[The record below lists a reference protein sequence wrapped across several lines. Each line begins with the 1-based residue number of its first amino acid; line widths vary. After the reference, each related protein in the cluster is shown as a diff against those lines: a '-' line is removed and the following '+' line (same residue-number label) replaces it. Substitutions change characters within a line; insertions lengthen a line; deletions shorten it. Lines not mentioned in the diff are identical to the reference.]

1 MKKIE
6 IEEYKEIVLSILVK
20 IDQICRENN
29 LTYMLGYGTLL
40 GAIRHKGFI
49 PWDDDA
55 DIIMPRK
62 DYCKLQEIIR
72 TGNYG
77 LNFISIDTEPNT
89 IYPFGKVCDIRTVM
103 YEKNFKN
110 VPGYGAFVDV
120 FPFDYIPDDN
130 EKRQK
135 YFKKY
140 NKIVKIITHGSRT
153 GYENSKSKF
162 VNLQRFTAFYL
173 SKMFNVGSM
182 IKKME
187 DEFIEF
193 NKVPTNYMGV
203 PWDRGAFPVDYVMKV
218 QDCEFEGYRF
228 LIPSAVDS
236 ILTEMYGD
244 YMKLPPINEQV
255 NKHQLECYYKEER
268 FRK

>member
-1 MKKIE
+1 MKKID
-6 IEEYKEIVLSILVK
+6 IEEYKEIVLRVLVR

-29 LTYMLGYGTLL
+29 LTYWLGYGTLL

-62 DYCKLQEIIR
+62 DYYKLQEIIR
-72 TGNYG
+72 TGDYG

-89 IYPFGKVCDIRTVM
+89 IYPFGKVCDTGTIM
-103 YEKNFKN
+103 YEKNFKK

-120 FPFDYIPDDN
+120 FPFDYMPDDN
-130 EKRQK
+130 EERRK
-135 YFKKY
+135 YCKKY
-140 NKIVKIITHGSRT
+140 RKNVKIITHSART
-153 GYENSKSKF
+153 GYENSKSKL
-162 VNLQRFTAFYL
+162 VNLQRFAAFHFTQ
-173 SKMFNVGSM
+173 MFDTGTL

-193 NKVPTNYMGV
+193 NKVPTSYMGV
-203 PWDRGAFPVDYVMKV
+203 PWADGGVAFPVDYVMKV
-218 QDCEFEGYRF
+218 QDCEFEGYTL
-228 LIPSAVDS
+228 LIPSEADY

-244 YMKLPPINEQV
+244 YMKLPPLDQQI
-255 NKHQLECYYKEER
+255 NKHQLQCYYKE
-268 FRK
+268 